1 MKLKIFRQLNSANVF
16 RYLEKYK
23 ILNYLKRT
31 RFEFVNKNIPF
42 VPSFTKLYSRIDD
55 LKNSLGIY
63 WKTPKTN
70 DDNKTKEI
78 IDAQIYLLKNIYYG
92 EFLNYFMRQD
102 FTGFK

>member
-1 MKLKIFRQLNSANVF
+1 M
-16 RYLEKYK
+16 
-23 ILNYLKRT
+23 
-31 RFEFVNKNIPF
+31 
-42 VPSFTKLYSRIDD
+42 YSRIDD

-92 EFLNYFMRQD
+92 EFLNYFMSNNGNFFEISREIIELNKND
-102 FTGFK
+102 KRNKLAGRGGSHL